1 MKKDIKSLTA
11 FFIRKY
17 GTNNPFE
24 IARSLDIEVY
34 QIPLGEI
41 SGYYKYQKKHK
52 CIFLNSELENIHFM
66 RLVMAH
72 ELGHAIL
79 HPKENC
85 YFLEHHTLMLTNKN
99 EVEANRF
106 AVNLLISDD
115 ELSNYKEYSCEQI
128 SNITG
133 YEMKLIELRMKDYRG

>member
-24 IARSLDIEVY
+24 IARSLNIKIVY
-34 QIPLGEI
+34 IPLGKI
-41 SGYYKYQKKHK
+41 SGYYKYFQKRK
-52 CIFLNSELENIHFM
+52 CIYINADIEDMHFM
-66 RLVMAH
+66 RMVMAH

-115 ELSNYKEYSCEQI
+115 ELSDYKEYSCEQI